1 MRFRVQLD
9 IFAGPLDLL
18 LYLVRKQELEIL
30 DVSISTVT
38 EQYLE
43 ILEVVE
49 AIDVNMVGDFLE
61 VAAML
66 MEIKSNSALPQPEEP
81 ELEAEDVSTD
91 LVRRLLQYKRYK
103 EAASRLE
110 ERGRAWQQR
119 FSRAASDEPDPLRD
133 PALQPLQPLEIWDL
147 VSAFNRVLQNKSRSK
162 SANIRYD
169 DTPIETYMQRIGAQ
183 VAAAGELNF
192 TALFE
197 SASYRSQLIGMFLAV
212 LELIRSGE
220 LVVSQTEVFGEIV
233 MSMPPRAAAA

>member
-81 ELEAEDVSTD
+81 ELEAEDVSSD
-91 LVRRLLQYKRYK
+91 LVKRLLQYKRYK

-110 ERGRAWQQR
+110 ERGRQWQRR
-119 FSRAASDEPDPLRD
+119 FFRTACDEPDHLPD
-133 PALQPLQPLEIWDL
+133 PARQPLQPLEIWDL
-147 VSAFNRVLQNKSRSK
+147 VSAFNRVLQKKSRTR

-169 DTPIETYMQRIGAQ
+169 DTPIETYMQRIAAQ
-183 VAAAGELNF
+183 VSAAGELKF
-192 TALFE
+192 SAMFE
-197 SASYRSQLIGMFLAV
+197 AASYRSQLIGMFLAV
-212 LELIRSGE
+212 LELIRGGE
-220 LVVSQTEVFGEIV
+220 LVVAQADVFGEIL
-233 MSMPPRAAAA
+233 MSMPARAAAA

>member
-30 DVSISTVT
+30 DVQISTVT

-66 MEIKSNSALPQPEEP
+66 MEIKSNCALPQPEEP
-81 ELEAEDVSTD
+81 ELEAEDVSSD
-91 LVRRLLQYKRYK
+91 LVKRLLEYKRYK

-110 ERGRAWQQR
+110 ERARDWQQR
-119 FSRAASDEPDPLRD
+119 FCRIASDEPERSHD
-133 PALQPLQPLEIWDL
+133 PAHEPLAPLEIWDL
-147 VSAFNRVLQNKSRSK
+147 VSAFHRVLQKKSRTK

-169 DTPIETYMQRIGAQ
+169 DTPIETYMQRIAAQ
-183 VAAAGELNF
+183 VAAVGEL
-192 TALFE
+192 
-197 SASYRSQLIGMFLAV
+197 RLAARV
-212 LELIRSGE
+212 E
-220 LVVSQTEVFGEIV
+220 
-233 MSMPPRAAAA
+233 AAP